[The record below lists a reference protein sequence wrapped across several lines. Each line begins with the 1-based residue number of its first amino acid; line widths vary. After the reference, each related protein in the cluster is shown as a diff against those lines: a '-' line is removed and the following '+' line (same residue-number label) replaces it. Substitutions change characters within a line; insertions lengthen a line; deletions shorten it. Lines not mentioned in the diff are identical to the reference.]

1 MRARLVLASAAALA
15 CAGCGGRVVTPEQRQ
30 EAAVVVSEGRFAV
43 ELRDWKRAEGL
54 YAKAAALCPDTGD
67 IWFNLGVARM
77 RLHDRDG
84 ARSAY
89 RSALPAYR
97 DAYER
102 NSSDSNLVIHRA
114 YVLVLLGK
122 PDDARSVLEKARAQ
136 HPDDR
141 RLRSFEENHALEG
154 MIADPAAKEISP

>member
-1 MRARLVLASAAALA
+1 MIAS
-15 CAGCGGRVVTPEQRQ
+15 
-30 EAAVVVSEGRFAV
+30 EANFAV

-54 YAKAAALCPDTGD
+54 FAKAAGLCPDTGD

-77 RLHDRDG
+77 RLNDHEG

-102 NSSDSNLVIHRA
+102 NSSDANLVIHQA
-114 YVLVLLGK
+114 YILVLLGK
-122 PDDARSVLEKARAQ
+122 PDDARSVLEKARAK

-141 RLRSFEENHALEG
+141 RLRSFEENRRLEG
-154 MIADPAAKEISP
+154 MIADPAAKAISP